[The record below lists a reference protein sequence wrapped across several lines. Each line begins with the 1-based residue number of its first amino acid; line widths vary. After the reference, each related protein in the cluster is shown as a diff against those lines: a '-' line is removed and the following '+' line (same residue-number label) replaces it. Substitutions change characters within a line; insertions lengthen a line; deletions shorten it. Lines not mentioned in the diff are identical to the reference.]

1 MHNSTGTLW
10 CISFFM
16 GVWFLI
22 FEQVDLVCISKF
34 IKYFITQVRK
44 LSKER
49 GIFWL
54 TSLNRII
61 PHFYH
66 FFTPEYSI

>member
-1 MHNSTGTLW
+1 
-10 CISFFM
+10 
-16 GVWFLI
+16 
-22 FEQVDLVCISKF
+22 
-34 IKYFITQVRK
+34 

-66 FFTPEYSI
+66 FFIPESSNYF